1 MDSMTEKE
9 LEKPKIINYSRIKRI
24 SKGSGRNEKDVR
36 ELLNQYNMMKKM
48 FKQFGKK
55 RLPKMGMFKG
65 MKM

>member
-1 MDSMTEKE
+1 
-9 LEKPKIINYSRIKRI
+9 
-24 SKGSGRNEKDVR
+24 
-36 ELLNQYNMMKKM
+36 MMKKM